1 MAKKEDLKQ
10 LNKKKKQKVNYS
22 WIITVTIMA
31 FVISILFS
39 FISEIIL
46 SDANIII
53 SSVLVLVFILIG
65 ILFDIIGVSVTSSDE
80 KPFHSMSTRKVR
92 GADIAVSFIKS
103 AEQVSSFCC
112 DVVGDVC
119 GIMSGTAGVVLAA
132 SLSSKFNIDLI
143 IMSLIITGVIAALTI
158 GGKAVGKGFAINKGN
173 FILYE
178 FAKIISFFY
187 KPKK

>member
-31 FVISILFS
+31 FIISILFS
-39 FISEIIL
+39 FISEL
-46 SDANIII
+46 VLEDANIII
-53 SSVLVLVFILIG
+53 SSALVLVFIFIG
-65 ILFDIIGVSVTSSDE
+65 ILFDILGVAVTSSDE
-80 KPFHSMSTRKVR
+80 KPFHSMSTQKVR
-92 GADIAVSFIKS
+92 GADIAVSFIKNN
-103 AEQVSSFCC
+103 EKVSSFCC

-119 GIMSGTAGVVLAA
+119 GIMSGTAGVVLATL
-132 SLSSKFNIDLI
+132 LSTKFNINLI
-143 IMSLIITGVIAALTI
+143 ITSLVITGVIASLTI

-178 FAKIISFFY
+178 FSKMISYFH
-187 KPKK
+187 KSKK